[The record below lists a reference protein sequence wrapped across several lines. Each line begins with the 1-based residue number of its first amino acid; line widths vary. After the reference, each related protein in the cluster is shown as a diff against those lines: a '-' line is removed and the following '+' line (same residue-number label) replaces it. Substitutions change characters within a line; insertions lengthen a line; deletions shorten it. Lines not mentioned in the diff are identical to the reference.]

1 MYTKNVIFAVSVII
15 ANSIRD
21 LAIMLI
27 EISLN
32 ITLIVILKKYTKK
45 RNESIQNS
53 DGSVRIKNTGRKN
66 AVIALI
72 LCSVSALVHCFA
84 FSVKIYFSTF
94 ILIIKLKF
102 VQKLSGIYIWKV
114 YQRYQ
119 YDYRS

>member
-53 DGSVRIKNTGRKN
+53 D
-66 AVIALI
+66 
-72 LCSVSALVHCFA
+72 
-84 FSVKIYFSTF
+84 
-94 ILIIKLKF
+94 
-102 VQKLSGIYIWKV
+102 
-114 YQRYQ
+114 
-119 YDYRS
+119 